1 MTKKFLRITSAV
13 MVLALGVS
21 LTACGKKEEQTSTSV
36 AFDGAGEGYE
46 FVSESKD
53 ISDLIDIKGDI
64 DRVKIKDGKAYAF
77 EISEGKTILHVV
89 DLETMEDKA
98 AEVDFSNVF
107 PATEN
112 NTEVAPADDISGEA
126 EENEAT
132 TEEEQ
137 GKTVITEEVNEGEI
151 PDEGEFAGDD
161 MVIGGVEGRGD
172 YIVYEGSDYGNV
184 SEMSVSSDGTVFVIL
199 VKWDEDTTR
208 RAVCKVSTD
217 GKVEKM
223 YSLDDIASENESIG
237 NMYIKEDGGL
247 YVTVESRL
255 VSIDNTGKKVGSVD
269 SGSWINN
276 IIVDEKG
283 DCYATYYG
291 QNGQVCK
298 KADFSAGSFTE
309 DLDMPSYDG
318 KLIKKSDTTYIM
330 AGYESVYEYNTETKE
345 KTKLWDWINI
355 DVTDVN
361 TESFEVNPDD
371 TYSLISYQYRGEKPR
386 VDYIKVFKQAISGEN
401 ARKDI
406 IYGCTYLDWDLR
418 QKITDF
424 NKSQSEYRIRVKSYI
439 DMAGDWNEE
448 EYNNQLARYKAD
460 IAGGG
465 IDLMSVDSTDFSAI
479 QLAKKGAFLDLSEYY
494 STVANRSDYF
504 ENILD
509 IFKIN
514 DKDYFAINKVG
525 LISMIGNAEVFKGKT
540 SWTSQDLLELRK
552 QFPDKEFIEY
562 ASKESAISSMVLFS
576 LNTFLDYEKGT
587 CDFCNQR
594 FYDMLNFANTFPKE
608 VNYEDYDVY
617 GKLASGDI
625 IVAQLMATNCRDV
638 SMYRQ
643 IMGEDAVIIG
653 PPNDEGI
660 RAQVIP
666 TSMFAISSKTEV
678 KEGCY
683 KFLKSLEKEDENDYS
698 SGSGLPVLKKAFYDT
713 MKKEITPQ
721 TYVDENGETQVVESS
736 YSIGTESGTIDIR
749 NANQGDVDV
758 IEDLMVNAK
767 DTIRIDD
774 KFAEI
779 FMEEIQP
786 FFEGKKTAEE
796 TANVLQSRMKIYL
809 SEQE

>member
-1 MTKKFLRITSAV
+1 MTKKLVRTVSAV
-13 MVLALGVS
+13 LVVALGIG
-21 LTACGKKEEQTSTSV
+21 LAGCGKKEEETKTSV
-36 AFDGAGEGYE
+36 ALDGAGEGYE

-53 ISDLIDIKGDI
+53 LSEFIDLKGNI
-64 DRVKIKDGKAYAF
+64 DRVKVKDGKAYAF
-77 EISEGKTILHVV
+77 EKFEGKTILHVA
-89 DLETMEDKA
+89 DLGTSEDKA
-98 AEVDFSNVF
+98 VEVDFSNVF
-107 PATEN
+107 PKTEGS
-112 NTEVAPADDISGEA
+112 TEVAPADDTNEA
-126 EENEAT
+126 AKENEASV
-132 TEEEQ
+132 EEEQ
-137 GKTVITEEVNEGEI
+137 SETVITEEVIEEEVL
-151 PDEGEFAGDD
+151 DEGGFVDD
-161 MVIGGVEGRGD
+161 GIEGRGD
-172 YIVYEGSDYGNV
+172 YIGYDGDDGCYVT
-184 SEMSVSSDGTVFVIL
+184 EMSIASDGNIFAIL
-199 VKWDEDTTR
+199 YNWSGETSSRVM
-208 RAVCKVSTD
+208 CKISPD
-217 GKVEKM
+217 GKVEKL
-223 YSLDDIASENESIG
+223 YSLNDVVSENEGIGSI
-237 NMYIKEDGGL
+237 YVKEDGGL
-247 YVTVESRL
+247 YISVESKL
-255 VSIDNTGKKVGSVD
+255 VSIDNTGKQVGSAD

-276 IIVDEKG
+276 VFVDEKG

-298 KADFSAGSFTE
+298 KADFSSGAFTE
-309 DLDMPSYDG
+309 DLDMPSFDG
-318 KLIKKSDTTYIM
+318 KLVKKSDTSYIM
-330 AGYESVYEYNTETKE
+330 AGYDSVYEYNTETKE

-361 TESFEVNPDD
+361 TESFEVNSDD
-371 TYSLISYQYRGEKPR
+371 TYSIISYQYRGEKPR
-386 VDYIKVFKQAISGEN
+386 YEYLKISKQPISGEN

-424 NKSQSEYRIRVKSYI
+424 NKSQSEYRIRVKTYI
-439 DMAGDWNEE
+439 DMNGDWNQE

-465 IDLMSVDSTDFSAI
+465 IDLMSVDSTDYSAI

-494 STVANRSDYF
+494 SSVANRGDYF

-509 IFKIN
+509 IFKIDN
-514 DKDYFAINKVG
+514 KDYFAINKVG
-525 LISMIGNAEVFKGKT
+525 LISMIGNAEIFKGKT

-552 QFPDKEFIEY
+552 QYPDKEFIEY
-562 ASKESAISSMVLFS
+562 ASKESAISTMVVFS
-576 LNTFLDYEKGT
+576 LNTFIDYEKGT
-587 CDFCNQR
+587 VDFCNQR
-594 FYDMLNFANTFPKE
+594 FYDLLNFANTFPKE

-625 IVAQLMATNCRDV
+625 IVAELMATNCRDV

-666 TSMFAISSKTEV
+666 TSMFAISSKTEA

-683 KFLKSLEKEDENDYS
+683 QFLKSLEKGDENEYTN
-698 SGSGLPVLKKAFYDT
+698 GSGLPVLKKAFYDT

-721 TYVDENGETQVVESS
+721 TYVDENGETQVIESS

-767 DTIRIDD
+767 DTIRIDE
-774 KFAEI
+774 KFSEI

>member
-53 ISDLIDIKGDI
+53 LTDFIDLKGNI
-64 DRVKIKDGKAYAF
+64 DRAKIKDGKVYAF
-77 EISEGKTILHVV
+77 ENFEGKTIFHVA
-89 DLETMEDKA
+89 DLETSEDKA
-98 AEVDFSNVF
+98 VEVDFSEVF
-107 PATEN
+107 PKTEN
-112 NTEVAPADDISGEA
+112 GTDTAPADITNGDA
-126 EENEAT
+126 KENEAT
-132 TEEEQ
+132 SEEEQ
-137 GKTVITEEVNEGEI
+137 GETTVVAEESFSEDGKVFEGAES
-151 PDEGEFAGDD
+151 PDEYFF
-161 MVIGGVEGRGD
+161 
-172 YIVYEGSDYGNV
+172 YEGGNEVYVSDMCVN
-184 SEMSVSSDGTVFVIL
+184 SDGSVFAIL
-199 VKWDEDTTR
+199 NKWSGDNNSR
-208 RAVCKVSTD
+208 VMSKVSPD
-217 GKVEKM
+217 GKVETL
-223 YSLDDIASENESIG
+223 YSLDDIASEDEGIG
-237 NMYIKEDGGL
+237 SVTIKEDGGL
-247 YVTVESRL
+247 FVTVGSRV
-255 VSIDNTGKKVGSVD
+255 VSIDNTGKNLGSVD

-291 QNGQVCK
+291 QNGMECK
-298 KADFSAGSFTE
+298 KADFSSGSFTE
-309 DLDMPSYDG
+309 KLDMPSFEG
-318 KLIKKSDTTYIM
+318 KLVKKSDTEYIM
-330 AGYESVYEYNTETKE
+330 VGYESVYKYNTETKE

-361 TESFEVNPDD
+361 TESFEANSDD
-371 TYSLISYQYRGEKPR
+371 TYSLISYQYGGEKPS
-386 VDYIKVFKQAISGEN
+386 YEYLKVFKQAISGEN

-494 STVANRSDYF
+494 SSVANRADYF

-509 IFKIN
+509 IFKID

-525 LISMIGNAEVFKGKT
+525 LISMIGNAEIFKGKT
-540 SWTSQDLLELRK
+540 GWTSQDLLELRK

-594 FYDMLNFANTFPKE
+594 FYDLLNFANTFPKE

-749 NANQGDVDV
+749 RANQGDVDV